1 MRAFLLA
8 GLLIALGLF
17 LQACDDPAAGT
28 LSVADAPEVA
38 ADWAASASLWADEGD
53 LLLGP

>member
-17 LQACDDPAAGT
+17 LQACDRSTPTRTASVVGVPEAVALGVVPVSPSVSVLDP
-28 LSVADAPEVA
+28 
-38 ADWAASASLWADEGD
+38 
-53 LLLGP
+53 LGP